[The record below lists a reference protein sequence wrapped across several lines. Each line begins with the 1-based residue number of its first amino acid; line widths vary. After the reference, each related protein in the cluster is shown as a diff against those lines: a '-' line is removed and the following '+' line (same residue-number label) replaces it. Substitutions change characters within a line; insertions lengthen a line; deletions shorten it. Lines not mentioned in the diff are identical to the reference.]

1 MATESIAI
9 ADLSL
14 AQLIQMSQG
23 LGHQLEKIR
32 EQRAYL
38 KARIDERLAAG
49 ESEHTPPVLDTSDGS
64 ATAPGAVITVQA
76 VG

>member
-1 MATESIAI
+1 MIESIPV
-9 ADLSL
+9 ADLTL

-38 KARIDERLAAG
+38 KERISERLAAG
-49 ESEHTPPVLDTSDGS
+49 ESEHVIPVPDSSDGS
-64 ATAPGAVITVQA
+64 ASAPGADITVQS
-76 VG
+76 VS

>member
-1 MATESIAI
+1 MTKSIAVS
-9 ADLSL
+9 DLTL

-49 ESEHTPPVLDTSDGS
+49 ESEHAAPIPDSSDGS
-64 ATAPGAVITVQA
+64 ATAPGAEITVQS
-76 VG
+76 VD